1 MKLKICALTLSV
13 TLAIAGG
20 IGYSVLYPAPANTA
34 HAEDG
39 QIALPEVDVA
49 PPVLQTI
56 TQYQTYSGKLEAI
69 ESVEIRPLVA
79 GAITAVHFKD
89 GAQVKK
95 GDPLFTIDTRLY
107 EAAVAQAEGAV
118 ASASAQYG
126 YARTDAERAARLLPQ
141 KAISQREHDAAQQ
154 LARSAS
160 ANLKSAQAQLRTAK
174 VNLDYCHIVAPV
186 AGRVSRAELT
196 LGNVV
201 SAGATAPV
209 LTRLVSVSPIYAAFE
224 VDERSYLSFMNQARP
239 QAVGVEMALS
249 TDRGFPRHGQVD
261 SIDNQLNAS
270 SGTIRVRARFDN
282 ANGTLVPGMYAQV
295 KVNAGTPR
303 QALLINDA
311 AVGTDQNRKYVLT
324 VGGDNR
330 VHYRQVRLG
339 ALHNGMRIV
348 EAGLSVEDRVV
359 VEGGQR
365 IRPDD
370 QVNIKLVS
378 MEKPAATLSA
388 QR

>member
-1 MKLKICALTLSV
+1 MKLKLSALTLSV

-20 IGYSVLYPAPANTA
+20 IGYNVLSSSSTNIA
-34 HAEDG
+34 HADDG
-39 QIALPEVDVA
+39 QVALPEVDVA
-49 PPVLQTI
+49 PPVIQKI
-56 TQYQTYSGKLEAI
+56 TEYQTYSGKLEAI
-69 ESVEIRPLVA
+69 DSVEIRPLVA

-89 GAQVKK
+89 GAVVKK

-107 EAAVAQAEGAV
+107 EAAVASAEGEV
-118 ASASAQYG
+118 ASADAQLS

-141 KAISQREHDAAQQ
+141 NAISQREHDAAQQ
-154 LARSAS
+154 LARSAT
-160 ANLKSAQAQLRTAK
+160 ANLKSAQAKLRTAK

-224 VDERSYLSFMNQARP
+224 VDERSYLSFMNETRRQAI
-239 QAVGVEMALS
+239 GVEMALA
-249 TDRGFPRHGQVD
+249 TDNGFPRHGQVD
-261 SIDNQLNAS
+261 SVDNQLNGN

-282 ANGTLVPGMYAQV
+282 ATGSLVPGMYAQV

-303 QALLINDA
+303 EALLINDA
-311 AVGTDQNRKYVLT
+311 AVGTDQNRKYVL
-324 VGGDNR
+324 VVDADNR
-330 VHYRQVRLG
+330 VHYREVKLG
-339 ALHNGMRIV
+339 ALYNGMRIV
-348 EAGLSVEDRVV
+348 EQGVTSGDRVV

-370 QVNIKLVS
+370 QVSVKFVS
-378 MEKPAATLSA
+378 MEKSKETLSA

>member
-1 MKLKICALTLSV
+1 MKLKVSALALGV

-20 IGYSVLYPAPANTA
+20 IGYSVFSSDSANTA
-34 HAEDG
+34 QADVA
-39 QIALPEVDVA
+39 QAVLPEVDVA
-49 PPVLQTI
+49 APLMQTI
-56 TQYQTYSGKLEAI
+56 TQYQTYSGKIEAI

-79 GAITAVHFKD
+79 GAITEVRFKD
-89 GAQVKK
+89 GALVKK

-107 EAAVAQAEGAV
+107 EAAVASAEGEV
-118 ASASAQYG
+118 ASATAQFA

-224 VDERSYLSFMNQARP
+224 VDERSYLNFMNQARP
-239 QAVGVEMALS
+239 QAVGVDMALA
-249 TDRGFPRHGQVD
+249 TDSGFSRHGHVD
-261 SIDNQLNAS
+261 SIDNQLNGA
-270 SGTIRVRARFDN
+270 SGTIRVRARFEN
-282 ANGTLVPGMYAQV
+282 PNGTLVPGMYAQV
-295 KVNAGTPR
+295 KVNAGKPR
-303 QALLINDA
+303 QALMIDDA
-311 AVGTDQNRKYVLT
+311 AVGTDQSRRFVL
-324 VGGDNR
+324 VVDEGNR
-330 VHYRQVRLG
+330 VHYRQVKLG

-348 EAGLSVEDRVV
+348 EEGLSADDRVV

-370 QVNIKLVS
+370 QVSVKLVT
-378 MEKPAATLSA
+378 MEKPTTTLSA